1 MFEYTREAFLD
12 FMKDYPITD
21 EDILNATNEAYQE
34 GLISEEEYRVVLKS
48 LKAHLNQVLPKEE
61 VDLLSKEDFNL
72 YYQNML
78 KLITQSFSF
87 LSYAEQ
93 NELSVE
99 ELCEY
104 KKRERLYLLATKAKL
119 KGLTVRKLTYPFIY
133 TMLPVYHLFKN
144 ISVKVNGKVPRQFPW
159 KRKPIILAVSH
170 IGMYDTEVILQAVKK
185 HFYLLS
191 DDEEFMYRTFDGWY
205 FDRNGVIYVDNDDRV
220 DKRVAF
226 ETTLKYLKAKKNVL
240 WCPEGIWNLDIN
252 KIILYLAFG
261 IINAAYQADA
271 LILPLGIEQ
280 FDQEKGAHFIINIGD
295 LIDVKSCFKDSL
307 SEKENKI
314 MVASI
319 LRDSMAPLKFNAWG
333 SMRRDEIEKDYY
345 QKFVEKRLA
354 EWPYFNAEKIK
365 KRTFIPSNIILNED
379 AFKHLSHLDIGSHNA
394 FLARIKKDY
403 DHELEEKD
411 KLLVRP

>member
-319 LRDSMAPLKFNAWG
+319 LRDSMATLKFNAWG